1 MKYYRANNYGKG
13 FITHED
19 NNLSQI
25 KHLCEDIYSTE
36 NNPQWA
42 IRVAAVEITE
52 QEALACVSSA
62 TSSVAPST
70 SGSL

>member
-19 NNLSQI
+19 NERSHI
-25 KHLCEDIYSTE
+25 SYLCDDIYSTE

-42 IRVAAVEITE
+42 TRVSSVEITE
-52 QEALACVSSA
+52 EEALRCTLSA
-62 TSSVAPST
+62 TGSATPST